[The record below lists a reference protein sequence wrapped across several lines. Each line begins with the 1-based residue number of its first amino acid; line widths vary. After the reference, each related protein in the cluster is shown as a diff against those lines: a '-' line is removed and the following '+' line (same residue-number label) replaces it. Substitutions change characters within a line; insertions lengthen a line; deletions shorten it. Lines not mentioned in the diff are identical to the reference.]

1 MSGFLIGVLEQ
12 GFIFAIVALGVYITY
27 KILDFP
33 DLSVDGTFPL
43 GAALTALCLSKGINP
58 FMACIFSIIAGMIAG
73 IMTGILHVKL
83 KITNL
88 LSGIL
93 MMIGLYSINLRV
105 MGKANIAFFGFDT
118 IFSTTSM
125 VAPIIIIA
133 VVAIGVKIL
142 LDVFLKTKLGFAL
155 NAVGDNEQLVTSLG
169 IDKDVIKV
177 VGLSISNGIVALGGF
192 VMAQHQGYADVGM
205 GTGTVVVGLAA
216 VILGRSILGK
226 IKFIKATAM
235 AVIGAILYK
244 LAISGAL
251 RFGLNPQDLK
261 LVTSLIVILV
271 LGANNFNF
279 GKSFSKIGRKGDE
292 PIAATTKSI
301 QGVQ

>member
-1 MSGFLIGVLEQ
+1 
-12 GFIFAIVALGVYITY
+12 
-27 KILDFP
+27 
-33 DLSVDGTFPL
+33 
-43 GAALTALCLSKGINP
+43 
-58 FMACIFSIIAGMIAG
+58 
-73 IMTGILHVKL
+73 
-83 KITNL
+83 
-88 LSGIL
+88 

-177 VGLSISNGIVALGGF
+177 VGLSISNGIVALGGS

-271 LGANNFNF
+271 LGANNFKF
-279 GKSFSKIGRKGDE
+279 GERFSKIGRKGDE